1 MFNILDDIGL
11 YTVRWDLGK
20 AEGTY
25 VLNFSHDVHFHVDFL
40 IQHTILHETSF
51 LELLRSIWNTIELGS
66 DLVHDSKSSLANR
79 TNLVILVST
88 TPLLDISTNRRI
100 GLICSWSTNI
110 RGRKDV
116 NLQLLAFLIW
126 AC

>member
-25 VLNFSHDVHFHVDFL
+25 VLDLPHDIHFHVDFL
-40 IQHTILHETSF
+40 IQHTILHETSL

-66 DLVHDSKSSLANR
+66 DLVHDSKGSLANR
-79 TNLVILVST
+79 TNLVVFVST
-88 TPLLDISTNRRI
+88 TPLLNISPNR
-100 GLICSWSTNI
+100 
-110 RGRKDV
+110 
-116 NLQLLAFLIW
+116 
-126 AC
+126 